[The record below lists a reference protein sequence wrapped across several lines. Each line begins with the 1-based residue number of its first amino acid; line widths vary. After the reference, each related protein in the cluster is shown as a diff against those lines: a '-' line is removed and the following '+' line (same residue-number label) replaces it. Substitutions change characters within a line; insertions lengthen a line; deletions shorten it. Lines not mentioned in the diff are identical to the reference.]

1 MARVYTKPQTNKPYP
16 HPETEREDLQNMLWS
31 IGVAIP
37 GSGSPDP
44 HSMGYVE
51 MTELRDMV
59 DWQMGRVAEEPPFKR
74 GEMTEQALEGFRE
87 YLRWRDKK
95 DMGQLQF
102 RVPGI
107 PHQEV
112 AA

>member
-1 MARVYTKPQTNKPYP
+1 MARTYTKAQTNKPYP
-16 HPETEREDLQNMLWS
+16 SPETEREELQNILWS

-37 GSGSPDP
+37 GSSITDPLSPIF
-44 HSMGYVE
+44 VE
-51 MTELRDMV
+51 MSELRDMV
-59 DWQMGRVAEEPPFKR
+59 QWQMGRVAEEPPFKR

-102 RVPGI
+102 QVPGI
-107 PHQEV
+107 PGQAH
-112 AA
+112 A